1 MYPKPLLSVFA
12 RFQRTRPKRGLERVL
27 EQIHPLIFGLASLLL
42 VGMVAVLDYLTGTQL
57 SLALLYLIPIGMAA
71 WYGNRP
77 IGLLVAAVAGIA
89 WVANELL
96 EFHPDRA
103 WILYWNI
110 SIRVTLFLIV
120 AYLLSSLR
128 HRLQEVS
135 MQANTDALTGLFNRR
150 YLYERFRE
158 ETIRAHRYRHPVT
171 LISFD
176 VDEFKKINDRRG
188 HVFGDA
194 VLRGVGEVLHENI
207 RQTDVPARIGGD
219 EFAIL
224 LVETD
229 AEEGRDVAEKLQR
242 ALRGRMAKLGPDIT
256 FSIGVVTF
264 PVPLHDIDLMF
275 RLTDAQ
281 LYRAK
286 HQGRDILTV
295 HIATEQET
303 ALH

>member
-1 MYPKPLLSVFA
+1 LDPKPILLRLA
-12 RFQRTRPKRGLERVL
+12 EHQRNRPQRVL
-27 EQIHPLIFGLASLLL
+27 GEVRPIIIGLASLLL
-42 VGMVAVLDYLTGTQL
+42 VGLVAVLDFLTGVQL
-57 SLALLYLIPIGMAA
+57 SLALLYLIPIGVAA

-77 IGLLVAAVAGIA
+77 IGLLVAAIAGLA

-96 EFHPDRA
+96 EYHPDQA
-103 WILYWNI
+103 WMLYWNI

-135 MQANTDALTGLFNRR
+135 LQANTDALTGLFNRR
-150 YLYERFRE
+150 FLYERFRE

-176 VDEFKKINDRRG
+176 VDEFKKINDERG
-188 HVFGDA
+188 HVFGDQ
-194 VLRGVGEVLHENI
+194 VLRGVGEVLHEHI

-224 LVETD
+224 LIETGAD
-229 AEEGRDVAEKLQR
+229 EGREVAEKLQR
-242 ALRGRMAKLGPDIT
+242 TLRARMTELGPNIT

-264 PVPLHDIDLMF
+264 PVPPQDIDQMF
-275 RLTDAQ
+275 RLTDVQ

-286 HQGRDILTV
+286 HLGKDMLAIHV
-295 HIATEQET
+295 ATEQEFT
-303 ALH
+303 VH